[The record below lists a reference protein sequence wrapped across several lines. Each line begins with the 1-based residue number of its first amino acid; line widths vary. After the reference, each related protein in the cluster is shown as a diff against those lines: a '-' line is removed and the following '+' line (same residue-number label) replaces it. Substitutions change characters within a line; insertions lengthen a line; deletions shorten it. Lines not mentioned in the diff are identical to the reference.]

1 MFVDE
6 LRRAVEA
13 SPRVELPKVAQL
25 LWRAYAAGQVTEAE
39 ASEISERI
47 ETRKTMP
54 AAQERA
60 PRRRVGSRPRSPES
74 MERRRRWAYSNRL
87 PRQLKASFTVGELA
101 VLAVVAAEVE
111 RGGVCTLP
119 NDKIAAIAGVCR
131 STVKN
136 ALREARVRGLVSI
149 EERRKT
155 PRYNAPNIVRIIAPE
170 WRSWLRLGGRDSA
183 GRDHVSRSNV
193 LRQHWVGKSVTSTT
207 TESKSGLALTRE
219 NMSSGPPAAAQS
231 VILNRRR
238 P

>member
-13 SPRVELPKVAQL
+13 SPRVDLSKIAQL

-47 ETRKTMP
+47 EILKAIP
-54 AAQERA
+54 AAPKPA
-60 PRRRVGSRPRSPES
+60 PRRVGSRPRSPES
-74 MERRRRWAYSNRL
+74 LERRRRWAYSNRL

-101 VLAVVAAEVE
+101 VLAVVTAEVE
-111 RGGVCTLP
+111 RGGACTLP

-136 ALREARVRGLVSI
+136 ALREARARGLVSI

-155 PRYNAPNIVRIIAPE
+155 PRYNAPNIVRIVSPE
-170 WRSWLRLGGRDSA
+170 WRAWLRLGGRDTPA
-183 GRDHVSRSNV
+183 RRGQPGVV
-193 LRQHWVGKSVTSTT
+193 KSVASTMKK
-207 TESKSGLALTRE
+207 SKSGLALTRE
-219 NMSSGPPAAAQS
+219 NMPSGPPAAAQS
-231 VILNRRR
+231 AILNRQR

>member
-13 SPRVELPKVAQL
+13 APRLELPKVAQL

-47 ETRKTMP
+47 ETRRAMP
-54 AAQERA
+54 AQERA
-60 PRRRVGSRPRSPES
+60 PRRRVGSRPRTPES

-155 PRYNAPNIVRIIAPE
+155 PRYNAPNVVRIIAPE

-183 GRDHVSRSNV
+183 GRDHASRGNV
-193 LRQHWVGKSVTSTT
+193 PRSCWVGKSVASTT
-207 TESKSGLALTRE
+207 RDSKSGLALTRE

-231 VILNRRR
+231 AILNRRR

>member
-13 SPRVELPKVAQL
+13 APRLELPKVAQL

-47 ETRKTMP
+47 ETRRAMP
-54 AAQERA
+54 AQERA
-60 PRRRVGSRPRSPES
+60 PRRRVGSRPRTPES

-111 RGGVCTLP
+111 RRGVCTLP
-119 NDKIAAIAGVCR
+119 NDQIAAIAGVCR

-136 ALREARVRGLVSI
+136 ALREARARGLVSI

-155 PRYNAPNIVRIIAPE
+155 PRYNAPNVVRIIAPE
-170 WRSWLRLGGRDSA
+170 WRSWLRLGGRDNA
-183 GRDHVSRSNV
+183 GRDHASRGNVSRS
-193 LRQHWVGKSVTSTT
+193 RWVGKSVASTT

-219 NMSSGPPAAAQS
+219 NMPSGPPTAAQS
-231 VILNRRR
+231 AILNQRR